1 MRLEGRKLILEEDFE
16 NIIEYITIKNADNKY
31 IYEILYNGEKYS
43 TQNID
48 NTIIFK
54 VPNILTENTIS
65 VRVYNLNNQYLYST
79 NTVSINKNNNKI
91 EEEYYNFQ
99 TEILSKYTDLESLF
113 NITTNKLNNKDREI
127 LNKMDILS
135 KNLANNEDIENIK
148 NEIKNMDFYDKNEI
162 NKICNN
168 IKSSIDKLENVAKNF
183 ADNITKL
190 QKDKDNMNQNINN
203 ISNDFNEKFSNIEK
217 YDDKYLKQKI
227 SDTESFCKELDEG
240 VKKLN
245 KLYNQLNY
253 QEQIDKILKE
263 VSTLDNADKINSM
276 EEHMNSIEGKIE
288 NSNIEEKIDVL
299 RNGINENSKEI
310 LNLEEFVKN
319 NNHIELKNNIENQ
332 EKKITKINQDI
343 AKIEKNIYNKLKLE
357 YDILFEKYNVLLEEH
372 KEFKKDKSIFL
383 PINIDRKI
391 DPYVF
396 INSKD
401 GEIEK
406 YSYSNNRAPIG
417 VSDEYGN
424 VIIRGKAKVKYVN
437 DIFEGDLVY
446 GNRDGIAEHYDKGFI
461 VTKIIDKNY
470 CEIMI

>member
-99 TEILSKYTDLESLF
+99 TEILSKYTDLENLF

-135 KNLANNEDIENIK
+135 KNLANNEDIEDIK

-183 ADNITKL
+183 ADNIAKL
-190 QKDKDNMNQNINN
+190 QKDKDNMNQSINN

-217 YDDKYLKQKI
+217 YDDKK
-227 SDTESFCKELDEG
+227 
-240 VKKLN
+240 
-245 KLYNQLNY
+245 
-253 QEQIDKILKE
+253 
-263 VSTLDNADKINSM
+263 
-276 EEHMNSIEGKIE
+276 
-288 NSNIEEKIDVL
+288 
-299 RNGINENSKEI
+299 
-310 LNLEEFVKN
+310 
-319 NNHIELKNNIENQ
+319 
-332 EKKITKINQDI
+332 
-343 AKIEKNIYNKLKLE
+343 
-357 YDILFEKYNVLLEEH
+357 
-372 KEFKKDKSIFL
+372 
-383 PINIDRKI
+383 
-391 DPYVF
+391 
-396 INSKD
+396 
-401 GEIEK
+401 
-406 YSYSNNRAPIG
+406 
-417 VSDEYGN
+417 
-424 VIIRGKAKVKYVN
+424 
-437 DIFEGDLVY
+437 
-446 GNRDGIAEHYDKGFI
+446 
-461 VTKIIDKNY
+461 
-470 CEIMI
+470 

>member
-99 TEILSKYTDLESLF
+99 TEILSKYTDLENLF

-190 QKDKDNMNQNINN
+190 QKDKDNINQNINN

-396 INSKD
+396 INSKN

-424 VIIRGKAKVKYVN
+424 VIIRGKAN
-437 DIFEGDLVY
+437 EF
-446 GNRDGIAEHYDKGFI
+446 
-461 VTKIIDKNY
+461 
-470 CEIMI
+470 

>member
-1 MRLEGRKLILEEDFE
+1 MNSC
-16 NIIEYITIKNADNKY
+16 NIISSGD
-31 IYEILYNGEKYS
+31 
-43 TQNID
+43 
-48 NTIIFK
+48 
-54 VPNILTENTIS
+54 IS
-65 VRVYNLNNQYLYST
+65 PHY
-79 NTVSINKNNNKI
+79 
-91 EEEYYNFQ
+91 
-99 TEILSKYTDLESLF
+99 
-113 NITTNKLNNKDREI
+113 
-127 LNKMDILS
+127 
-135 KNLANNEDIENIK
+135 
-148 NEIKNMDFYDKNEI
+148 
-162 NKICNN
+162 
-168 IKSSIDKLENVAKNF
+168 
-183 ADNITKL
+183 NITKL
-190 QKDKDNMNQNINN
+190 QKDKDNINQNINN

-396 INSKD
+396 INSKN

-424 VIIRGKAKVKYVN
+424 VIIRGKAN
-437 DIFEGDLVY
+437 EF
-446 GNRDGIAEHYDKGFI
+446 
-461 VTKIIDKNY
+461 
-470 CEIMI
+470 